1 MLPPRNVPSLQGGP
15 YCTPRSTRTTTPSSA
30 NSFSLAKRTKQSNLL
45 RARNF
50 CNKVFSTHSQRGAGP
65 DPFPDFFLTTEFP
78 MTARFTIRRSIR
90 KDPVRFVPASE
101 FRLTSLLRLR
111 TGDGR

>member
-1 MLPPRNVPSLQGGP
+1 
-15 YCTPRSTRTTTPSSA
+15 
-30 NSFSLAKRTKQSNLL
+30 
-45 RARNF
+45 
-50 CNKVFSTHSQRGAGP
+50 
-65 DPFPDFFLTTEFP
+65 

-101 FRLTSLLRLR
+101 LRLTSLLRLR

>member
-1 MLPPRNVPSLQGGP
+1 
-15 YCTPRSTRTTTPSSA
+15 
-30 NSFSLAKRTKQSNLL
+30 
-45 RARNF
+45 
-50 CNKVFSTHSQRGAGP
+50 
-65 DPFPDFFLTTEFP
+65 

-111 TGDGR
+111 TGDGH